1 MPPPPLY
8 NDDDNSMETFQSC
21 TVSVTAVK
29 MRYFKKLFFQIR
41 LYLRIKGSVLNVDMF
56 EIEVVENIPFTKV
69 NRLVYDFIK
78 NGYRKVSR
86 GNRVKKKE
94 MIKIKDFLRDNGEKN
109 YQQGGIE
116 MTKWTKIEMVLPTGM
131 KYR

>member
-69 NRLVYDFIK
+69 N
-78 NGYRKVSR
+78 
-86 GNRVKKKE
+86 
-94 MIKIKDFLRDNGEKN
+94 
-109 YQQGGIE
+109 
-116 MTKWTKIEMVLPTGM
+116 
-131 KYR
+131 